1 MRAWREIATPHE
13 DVLNGSLRMS
23 DFAADLNLVASG
35 KATPEYQNA
44 EKFFDRTYITEGMKA
59 LLLSV
64 AKRILGRDGDPVVQL
79 KTNFGGGKTHSML
92 AVYHLATRTVPT
104 ARLKGVA
111 QILNE
116 ARIDELPKAKVAV
129 LVGNN
134 ISPNQPTVREGLEI
148 RTMWGLM
155 AYELLGAE
163 GYELVKGSDI
173 SGTAPSKELLA
184 ELFTRAAPCIVLCD
198 EMVAFMRQL
207 VDPKVKLTAG
217 SFEANITF
225 IQNLTEALKAVP
237 NAMLLA
243 SLPQSEEELGGEGG
257 KLALNSLEP
266 VFNRVEAIWKPVGT
280 EESFEIVRRRLF
292 ADTGAEA
299 ERKDVCRQFFDMY
312 RASPDLF
319 PTEVQESSYL
329 DMMTKTYPIHPE
341 LFDRLYTDWSTLQRF
356 QKTRGVLQY
365 MAIVINRLWTLG
377 NTDPLIMPGSLP
389 LSDDEVEKKST
400 QYLTRTGWSAVI
412 QKEIDGK
419 SSVAGDI
426 DLKFPAIGACQAAQR
441 AARAIYMGSAPS
453 AEAVAQTALRGIDKR
468 RIRLGAAIPGQA
480 LGAYDDAL
488 DALGGQSH
496 YLNVDRTRYYYGVT
510 PNLRQ
515 EMEQRKSQIG
525 SRQALDHLKT
535 VVSSI
540 CGRGSYFSGVHVFAA
555 HEDIDDNI
563 GSGPK
568 LVVMRPDTAIA
579 YSRTNENLAF
589 KEATTFL
596 QKRGS
601 SPRAR
606 QNRMLFLFP
615 DTNSVGRLLDQC
627 RVYLAWE
634 DILEASRLEKIILD
648 TAQVENAKTSA
659 LRAKNQVEVT
669 ARQCYHFLLVPEAID
684 SRTVGFTVE
693 RVASQQGSIASSI
706 ENYLVENDL
715 LVRTWSPVFLKNQ
728 LSQYYFKNGASEVSL
743 KKVWEDTCTY
753 LYLPRLK
760 SEDVFLAAVAA
771 GVKDGSFGY
780 AAGKDGDDYSGFN
793 YREEPLLVAADAG
806 MLLLSKDK
814 AEELHN
820 KRLCPKCGKHP
831 CACGTEPRLGGGDN
845 PPVPTVCPR
854 CGHSPCTC
862 SAPQQE
868 MKRFWGTVELD
879 PVNPVGK
886 LSTVLAEVIS
896 KFTLDPKVKVTLKLD
911 ISAETP
917 TSFDKNT
924 VVRPVTENCNTLGF
938 SSKGFSA

>member
-1 MRAWREIATPHE
+1 MKAWREIATPHE

-23 DFAADLNLVASG
+23 DFAADLNLVATG
-35 KATPEYQNA
+35 RATPEYQDA

-104 ARLKGVA
+104 ARLKGVS

-116 ARIDELPKAKVAV
+116 ARIDELPKARVSV

-134 ISPNQPTVREGLEI
+134 VSPNQPTVRGGIEI
-148 RTMWGLM
+148 RTLWGLM
-155 AYELLGAE
+155 AYELLGAD
-163 GYELVKGSDI
+163 GYELVKGSDV

-184 ELFTRAAPCIVLCD
+184 DLFARAAPCVVLCD
-198 EMVAFMRQL
+198 ELVAFMRQL
-207 VDPKVKLTAG
+207 IDPRVELTAG

-225 IQNLTEALKAVP
+225 VQNLTEALKAVP

-243 SLPQSEEELGGEGG
+243 SLPQSEEELGGTGG
-257 KLALNSLEP
+257 VQALNSLEP

-299 ERKDVCRQFFDMY
+299 ERREACRQFFDMY

-319 PTEVQESSYL
+319 PTEVQEAAYL
-329 DMMTKTYPIHPE
+329 EMMTKTYPIHPE
-341 LFDRLYTDWSTLQRF
+341 LFERLYTDWSTLQRF

-377 NTDPLIMPGSLP
+377 NSDPLIMPGALP

-419 SSVAGDI
+419 GSVAGEI
-426 DLKFPAIGACQAAQR
+426 DRKLPAIGAGQCAQR

-453 AEAVAQTALRGIDKR
+453 AEAVAQTAMKGIDKR

-488 DALGGQSH
+488 DALGSESH

-515 EMEQRKSQIG
+515 EMEQRKTQVTT
-525 SRQALDHLKT
+525 RQVLDHLKS
-535 VVSSI
+535 VVASI
-540 CGRGSYFSGVHVFAA
+540 CGRGSFFSGVHVFAA
-555 HEDIDDNI
+555 HEDLDDNI
-563 GSGPK
+563 GTGPK
-568 LVVMRPDTAIA
+568 LVVMRPDMSIA
-579 YSRTNENLAF
+579 YNRNSENLAF
-589 KEATTFL
+589 NEASAYL
-596 QKRGS
+596 QKRGT
-601 SPRAR
+601 SPRTR
-606 QNRMLFLFP
+606 QNRLVFLFP
-615 DTNSVGRLLDQC
+615 DSNSVGRLMDQC
-627 RVYLAWE
+627 KVYLAWE
-634 DILEASRLEKIILD
+634 DILESSRLEKIILD
-648 TAQVENAKTSA
+648 TAQVENAKTNA
-659 LRAKNQVEVT
+659 QKAKNQVEVT
-669 ARQCYHFLLVPEAID
+669 ARQCYHFLLIPEAID
-684 SRTVGFTVE
+684 PRTTDFAVE
-693 RVASQQGSIASSI
+693 RVASQQGSIAASI
-706 ENYLVENDL
+706 EGYLVENDL
-715 LVRTWSPVFLKNQ
+715 LVRNWSPLFLKNI
-728 LSQYYFKNGASEVSL
+728 LNQYYFKNGVAEVSL
-743 KKVWEDTCTY
+743 RKVWEDTCTY

-760 SEDVFLAAVAA
+760 SEDVFLAAVTA

-780 AAGKDGDDYSGFN
+780 AAGKDGEGYAGFL
-793 YREEPLLVAADAG
+793 YREEPLLPSADAG
-806 MLLLSKDK
+806 MLLLCRDK
-814 AEELHN
+814 AEELHG
-820 KRLCPKCGKHP
+820 KRLCPTCGKYP
-831 CACGTEPRLGGGDN
+831 CACGTRPLPETGTG
-845 PPVPTVCPR
+845 PVSATTCPR

-862 SAPQQE
+862 PAPAAA

-879 PVNPVGK
+879 PVNPIGP

-896 KFTLDPKVKVTLKLD
+896 KFTADPKAKVTLKLD
-911 ISAETP
+911 IAAETP
-917 TSFDKNT
+917 TSFDKNA
-924 VVRPVTENCNTLGF
+924 VVRPVTENCNALGF
-938 SSKGFSA
+938 SSYAFE